1 MIIVIRTLLVL
12 AAAIL
17 ASAVGTTVPASA
29 QTSRIIGLHS
39 RAYDLAASRGDE
51 ADDNAQAR
59 SGRSDKSSG
68 PIKSDDEDDRP
79 RVRRRPDDQSTRDRI
94 DRGDYYPE
102 RDTDRLKGRN
112 YRD

>member
-1 MIIVIRTLLVL
+1 MIAIRTLLVL

-29 QTSRIIGLHS
+29 QTSRTIGPQS
-39 RAYDLAASRGDE
+39 RAYDLAASRGNE
-51 ADDNAQAR
+51 ADDSTQAQ

-68 PIKSDDEDDRP
+68 PVNSDDEDDKP
-79 RVRRRPDDQSTRDRI
+79 RVRRRPDDQSTRDRM

-102 RDTDRLKGRN
+102 RELDRLKGRN